1 MTFGA
6 PVCLVRR
13 GIGSARNTPAAFDVF
28 YWLQV
33 TNYRF
38 PYILFDATPRGS
50 DHIEV
55 WDLSIHRQRPPE
67 RYLKRRFNDERGP

>member
-6 PVCLVRR
+6 A
-13 GIGSARNTPAAFDVF
+13 GSVAYGGFGFASNTPATFDVF
-28 YWLQV
+28 YRLQV

-38 PYILFDATPRGS
+38 PYVLFDAAPRAP

-67 RYLKRRFNDERGP
+67 RYLKTTFYR